1 MLTLIDRQLI
11 RSYFKGYFICLV
23 SLLSLYIVVD
33 LFTNI
38 EEFSNHT
45 GGVGMT
51 AHLIGV
57 YYGFKVW
64 QIFDRLCEAILVLAA
79 TFTVTWMRRNNEQ
92 IPLLSCGVST
102 QRIVRPVLFSAC
114 CMLSLNLIN
123 QEIIIPAIGIK
134 MMFQRDD
141 PDGEKEMQVRGAYEP
156 NGIHLEGERA
166 SRKEMIIYR
175 FRVTLPTEV
184 LGSLKHLEAAEARY
198 VPPGSGP
205 RTGGWEL
212 TGT

>member
-38 EEFSNHT
+38 EDFSNHT
-45 GGVGMT
+45 GGVET
-51 AHLIGV
+51 TVRLVGV

-114 CMLSLNLIN
+114 CVLTLNLYN
-123 QEIIIPAIGIK
+123 QEIIITSIGIRISSK
-134 MMFQRDD
+134 RQ
-141 PDGEKEMQVRGAYEP
+141 
-156 NGIHLEGERA
+156 
-166 SRKEMIIYR
+166 
-175 FRVTLPTEV
+175 
-184 LGSLKHLEAAEARY
+184 
-198 VPPGSGP
+198 
-205 RTGGWEL
+205 
-212 TGT
+212 